1 MYKQFLYC
9 HACTPDGDGDGDGSG
24 WVGMSRW
31 GSRSLL
37 FYSTELCC
45 VCDWRCTSVFTSFW
59 ALTGQPWEMRSFTRG
74 RSPTSHKSCLQ
85 EGLLRLL
92 HRIYT
97 QQQSDSFHYLQV
109 EPLTLT
115 PHYSERRD
123 HTPLQHFGCRHPWD
137 TIDAKEEPP
146 WLLLLPWRA
155 QLGRNLQF
163 NWYVVCYLHFKLI
176 CLKQRSRSA
185 KLLCKVVPLTH
196 QERACLV
203 SSLSLSFHLYFHEH
217 AVPFLTTNSLHPT
230 MWHSLAQR

>member
-9 HACTPDGDGDGDGSG
+9 HACTPDGDGDGSG

-45 VCDWRCTSVFTSFW
+45 VCDWRCTSVFTSFS
-59 ALTGQPWEMRSFTRG
+59 ALTGQPWEMRYFALG
-74 RSPTSHKSCLQ
+74 RSPTRAASKKAFSISCT
-85 EGLLRLL
+85 G
-92 HRIYT
+92 YT
-97 QQQSDSFHYLQV
+97 QQQSDSFHYLQA

-123 HTPLQHFGCRHPWD
+123 HTPLQHFGCRHQWD
-137 TIDAKEEPP
+137 TIGAKEEPP

-176 CLKQRSRSA
+176 CFKQRSS
-185 KLLCKVVPLTH
+185 LCK
-196 QERACLV
+196 A
-203 SSLSLSFHLYFHEH
+203 
-217 AVPFLTTNSLHPT
+217 AV
-230 MWHSLAQR
+230 